1 MLVQT
6 ACSVTGFQDLKRR
19 QEEKFKTADNGHPP
33 DRLSRH
39 SGNLSRFELT
49 EKPTTDTQQRTRYC
63 DSLILIQKNILPTQ
77 LNSQRAYA
85 GVCKKKKC

>member
-6 ACSVTGFQDLKRR
+6 ACSVTGFQDLKSR
-19 QEEKFKTADNGHPP
+19 QEEKFKTADYGHPP

-49 EKPTTDTQQRTRYC
+49 EKPTTDT
-63 DSLILIQKNILPTQ
+63 
-77 LNSQRAYA
+77 
-85 GVCKKKKC
+85 

>member
-1 MLVQT
+1 MEQLHVGTDSLFRQRI
-6 ACSVTGFQDLKRR
+6 SRSR

-49 EKPTTDTQQRTRYC
+49 EKPTTDT
-63 DSLILIQKNILPTQ
+63 
-77 LNSQRAYA
+77 
-85 GVCKKKKC
+85 